1 MPRAVVLGDRSP
13 APQVHVELAVGE
25 TVDDAVGP
33 AHGQRG
39 LADSGGTDDHG
50 AAAARAEQPVQLVQM
65 PVPSGEADDV
75 GRQLRRGRAGSRW
88 RREARVVAQDRDL
101 QLAQHG
107 TRLDPEVV
115 AKLRGQPPEGFER
128 LGRATAPVQ
137 SEHLRADQALAA
149 RMLGDQR
156 GQFTGQLDMPTE
168 LEFGLDPVLQRGQPL
183 LLQAGANPLA
193 QSVGRRVGERR
204 TAPQLQRRT
213 QAGGPVTGVGRG
225 LGAGEQGP
233 ETVDVDPI
241 GRYAQDVALVSGDE
255 RDVALPPN
263 AARIRDTDVWMPA
276 RAVDGGQPSHSSS
289 TSRPTVTTRLPCSN
303 STASRHLSRRRDR
316 ATGVPS
322 AASTSTGP
330 SSRKSTPPSGAQPG
344 ARCRIS
350 CHGAA
355 SPSATMPASRLYKRS
370 SARVGPERCGDSGT
384 RNGVRR

>member
-1 MPRAVVLGDRSP
+1 MVLGDRSP

-255 RDVALPPN
+255 RDVALPPQRGADPGHRRVDARPCCRRR
-263 AARIRDTDVWMPA
+263 AAIPQQFDQPAHGHHAVAVQQQHGEQAPVTPA
-276 RAVDGGQPSHSSS
+276 RQGHRSAVGGLHLDGAEQSEVHAAVRGPARCPMQD
-289 TSRPTVTTRLPCSN
+289 L
-303 STASRHLSRRRDR
+303 LSRRRLPQCDNAGV
-316 ATGVPS
+316 ATIQEIERPRWTRTLWRQRYQERR
-322 AASTSTGP
+322 STV
-330 SSRKSTPPSGAQPG
+330 A
-344 ARCRIS
+344 
-350 CHGAA
+350 
-355 SPSATMPASRLYKRS
+355 
-370 SARVGPERCGDSGT
+370 V
-384 RNGVRR
+384 